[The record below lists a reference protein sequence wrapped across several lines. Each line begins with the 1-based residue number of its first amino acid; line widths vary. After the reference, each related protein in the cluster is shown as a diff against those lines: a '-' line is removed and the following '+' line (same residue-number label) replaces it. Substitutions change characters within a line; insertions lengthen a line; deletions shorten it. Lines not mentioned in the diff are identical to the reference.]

1 MEPSNQTLYAI
12 LKDLKQ
18 DIGEIKIQTTKTNGK
33 VRSLEIWRGY
43 ITGGIAILG
52 AILIPI
58 LMKLSK

>member
-1 MEPSNQTLYAI
+1 MEPSNQTLYVI

-18 DIGEIKIQTTKTNGK
+18 DIGEIKVQTTKTNGK